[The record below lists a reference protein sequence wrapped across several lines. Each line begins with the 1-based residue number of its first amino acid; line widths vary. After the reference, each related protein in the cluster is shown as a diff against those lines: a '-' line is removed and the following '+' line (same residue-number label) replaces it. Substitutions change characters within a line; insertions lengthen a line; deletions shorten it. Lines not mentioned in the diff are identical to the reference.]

1 MLQFF
6 WGENNMLEV
15 FNGDC
20 LVVLQILI
28 NKGYLFDAII
38 CDPPYGT
45 TPAECDKVVS
55 FELMW
60 KLLKQLRKPT
70 CPIILFGNEP
80 FSSYLRL
87 SNINEFK
94 YDWVWEKSKA
104 GSAIT
109 AKYRPLAKH
118 EMISVFGP
126 NGGKVSYYPQKT
138 QGEPYKRVHKHTM
151 ASKSNNHKVGLNN
164 KDFIHISD
172 GMRHPGTVQFF
183 AQKWRKQDQ
192 IHPHQ
197 KPVELMEFLIKSYTL
212 EGDKILDFTMG
223 SGTTLLAAKN
233 LNREA
238 VGIERDNT
246 YFNIAC
252 TRLGIE
258 NNGKSYGSIN

>member
-1 MLQFF
+1 MI
-6 WGENNMLEV
+6 EIY
-15 FNGDC
+15 NGDC
-20 LVVLQILI
+20 LDIMKQLI
-28 NKGYLFDAII
+28 EEKRVFDAII
-38 CDPPYGT
+38 TDPPYEL
-45 TPAECDKVVS
+45 TPAKCDKLVP
-55 FELMW
+55 FEPMW
-60 KLLKQLRKPT
+60 ECLKKLRKPT
-70 CPIILFGNEP
+70 GAILLFGNEP
-80 FSSYLRL
+80 FSSKLRI
-87 SNINEFK
+87 SNLNEFK

>member
-70 CPIILFGNEP
+70 CPIVLFGNEP

-94 YDWVWEKSKA
+94 YD
-104 GSAIT
+104 
-109 AKYRPLAKH
+109 
-118 EMISVFGP
+118 
-126 NGGKVSYYPQKT
+126 
-138 QGEPYKRVHKHTM
+138 
-151 ASKSNNHKVGLNN
+151 
-164 KDFIHISD
+164 
-172 GMRHPGTVQFF
+172 
-183 AQKWRKQDQ
+183 
-192 IHPHQ
+192 
-197 KPVELMEFLIKSYTL
+197 
-212 EGDKILDFTMG
+212 
-223 SGTTLLAAKN
+223 
-233 LNREA
+233 
-238 VGIERDNT
+238 
-246 YFNIAC
+246 
-252 TRLGIE
+252 
-258 NNGKSYGSIN
+258 